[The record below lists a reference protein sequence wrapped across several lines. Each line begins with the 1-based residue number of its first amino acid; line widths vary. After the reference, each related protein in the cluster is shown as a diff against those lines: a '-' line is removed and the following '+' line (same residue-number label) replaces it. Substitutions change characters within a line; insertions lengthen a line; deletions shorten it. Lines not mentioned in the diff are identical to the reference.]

1 MVNLPPLTAAHALS
15 AWRFQAAVVIPL
27 IVVAAVYLWGVAR
40 VARRHPARPWPV
52 FRTTLF
58 LAGLVTIA
66 VALLSF
72 IGVYDDTLFWI
83 HMIQHLMLIMVAPAL
98 LVAGRPL
105 ILTMHAAR
113 NPVHTIVKR
122 MLRSRPVTVLTC
134 PMVTI
139 PLYAGTVVGT
149 HLTSFMNVVI
159 TNPAA
164 ETGEILLYL
173 IVGYLYFLPS
183 VGDEPIRW
191 RLSAPAKMVA
201 VLLIMPIDTFTGLT
215 LLTTAHEPWPAYAAQ
230 HRTWGPSPITDVHW
244 GGAIMWV
251 GGDVIMIVLILV
263 SLFRWLFGTARSTK
277 RLRWIERARTATF
290 NQSGGAA
297 TRPSPGRDID
307 EDDAQL
313 AAYNAWLA
321 QFSSRAD
328 PAPPPDSVMK

>member
-1 MVNLPPLTAAHALS
+1 MVNLPPLTVAHALS

-52 FRTTLF
+52 FRTALF

-105 ILTMHAAR
+105 ILTMHATR

-122 MLRSRPVTVLTC
+122 TLRSRPVTVLTC

-173 IVGYLYFLPS
+173 IVGIPVLPAQRRRRTHS
-183 VGDEPIRW
+183 LAAVRARQDGRRTPDHADRHVHRADAPDDRTRAVAGVRGAAPDVGPEPDHGRPLG
-191 RLSAPAKMVA
+191 RR
-201 VLLIMPIDTFTGLT
+201 D
-215 LLTTAHEPWPAYAAQ
+215 H
-230 HRTWGPSPITDVHW
+230 
-244 GGAIMWV
+244 V
-251 GGDVIMIVLILV
+251 GGRRRHHDRVDSRLAV
-263 SLFRWLFGTARSTK
+263 SLVVRH
-277 RLRWIERARTATF
+277 RA
-290 NQSGGAA
+290 
-297 TRPSPGRDID
+297 
-307 EDDAQL
+307 
-313 AAYNAWLA
+313 
-321 QFSSRAD
+321 
-328 PAPPPDSVMK
+328 